1 MLRKSGFVQACP
13 LFKKW
18 PSAYKNLLTECLQIR
33 RVDYGETVVAQGS
46 GVRSLFFVVEGQAK
60 ICTNTEMHLRQYRGG
75 ASNKFYECLASYYN
89 YDIDDVDDIY
99 KFPVLLRRRRKD
111 KEGFFATEMRKRP
124 DIDLCITVA
133 ENGII
138 GM

>member
-1 MLRKSGFVQACP
+1 M
-13 LFKKW
+13 
-18 PSAYKNLLTECLQIR
+18 
-33 RVDYGETVVAQGS
+33 DYGETVVAQGS